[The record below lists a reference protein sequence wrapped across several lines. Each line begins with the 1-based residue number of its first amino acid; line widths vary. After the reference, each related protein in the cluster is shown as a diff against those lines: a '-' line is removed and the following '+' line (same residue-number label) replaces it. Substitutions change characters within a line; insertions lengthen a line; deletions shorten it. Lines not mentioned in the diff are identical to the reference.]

1 MEKLSINNLC
11 KKLTTKKV
19 SNKWK
24 LILQFYL
31 EGFIPILAVFN
42 LSFTEFDDEIST

>member
-1 MEKLSINNLC
+1 M
-11 KKLTTKKV
+11 TTKKV
-19 SNKWK
+19 SINKWK

-42 LSFTEFDDEIST
+42 LSFTEFDDENST